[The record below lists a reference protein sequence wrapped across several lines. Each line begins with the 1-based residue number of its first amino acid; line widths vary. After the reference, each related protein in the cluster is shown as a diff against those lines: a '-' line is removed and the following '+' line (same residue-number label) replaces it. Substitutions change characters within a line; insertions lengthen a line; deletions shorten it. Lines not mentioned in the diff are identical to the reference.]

1 MANALTT
8 KSTAAQCFKH
18 ALQNGTDG
26 MKEGH
31 LKLAF
36 EHAAKKKEQADT
48 EAAITQE
55 TMVKAGILGG
65 GAVLSNLT
73 AFAAGVAKG
82 RVKSTKIGP
91 VDMRVVGL
99 LGELTGVG
107 LVLAGH
113 NVAGFL
119 TQQAS
124 SGVTNS
130 WMSDIGAQLG
140 EGWRNKALARK
151 GQAAPS
157 PEPSVS
163 PGVAGE
169 LEDHTLRIIQEEPIL
184 EPASEG
190 NRFLRARAA

>member
-18 ALQNGTDG
+18 ALQNGTEG
-26 MKEGH
+26 MKDGH

-82 RVKSTKIGP
+82 RVKSTKLGP
-91 VDMRVVGL
+91 VDMRAVGL
-99 LGELTGVG
+99 LGELTGVC

-119 TQQAS
+119 AQQAS

-130 WMSDIGAQLG
+130 WMSDIGTQLG

-151 GQAAPS
+151 GQAPS
-157 PEPSVS
+157 PEPSMS

-169 LEDHTLRIIQEEPIL
+169 LEDHTLRIIQEEPLL
-184 EPASEG
+184 EPAPEG